1 MQSYDII
8 RIKKYKK
15 KENSYGGRMKL
26 DLDGAQP
33 LRRKSRDNKV
43 KEVFHSATGKSD
55 NETKLGTKLG
65 TVWGGA
71 ACARVCSAAAAAAD
85 AVSGRFFRSSGRKF
99 PHVFHGLVVFS
110 LPQRVAEVESIAT
123 MLKTHFMGFFFHQ
136 KFHSKLASGFNK
148 DFTVFT
154 QIEKLIHYWA

>member
-15 KENSYGGRMKL
+15 KENSYGGQMKL

-65 TVWGGA
+65 TVWGGGEGQHV
-71 ACARVCSAAAAAAD
+71 RVFALQQQQQPTLS
-85 AVSGRFFRSSGRKF
+85 VG
-99 PHVFHGLVVFS
+99 VFS
-110 LPQRVAEVESIAT
+110 GLPAGSFRTCSMDLLFLVS
-123 MLKTHFMGFFFHQ
+123 LNG
-136 KFHSKLASGFNK
+136 LPRLNR
-148 DFTVFT
+148 
-154 QIEKLIHYWA
+154 